1 VLADTAD
8 DDHQFPSQC
17 WPNFGGIILRA
28 LKLGFI
34 WGFFKPRPL
43 PLAVPKSLPSPNP
56 LPSMNPP
63 LHRPLHASLLRLKLA

>member
-34 WGFFKPRPL
+34 WGFFKLRP
-43 PLAVPKSLPSPNP
+43 VPSSGPQVAAFAKP

-63 LHRPLHASLLRLKLA
+63 LHRPLHTSLLRLKLT